1 MLKYFLT
8 IALLYTLAH
17 AGIAQSHYFKGYLN
31 TGIQKN
37 PNYVYSDIDKKII
50 TSSNNYEVSF
60 LYQIGYAREKE
71 NNRTVEFLLGGTP
84 GGWQTQYELGPVP
97 RPIGNA
103 KRGNFQFQN
112 EFKRKK
118 CFDEKRK
125 STVYIGWFYNV
136 TWHYSA
142 FESGYPTIYY
152 TSSLNRVALRAGF
165 MPGSQFNVGK
175 RLVID
180 LNVAVSFVSM
190 GIEQSVLEN
199 PVLSAEQRKSNL
211 FSFDLPIET
220 MLRLGV
226 GYKLGKI

>member
-1 MLKYFLT
+1 
-8 IALLYTLAH
+8 
-17 AGIAQSHYFKGYLN
+17 
-31 TGIQKN
+31 
-37 PNYVYSDIDKKII
+37 
-50 TSSNNYEVSF
+50 
-60 LYQIGYAREKE
+60 
-71 NNRTVEFLLGGTP
+71 
-84 GGWQTQYELGPVP
+84 
-97 RPIGNA
+97 
-103 KRGNFQFQN
+103 
-112 EFKRKK
+112 
-118 CFDEKRK
+118 
-125 STVYIGWFYNV
+125 
-136 TWHYSA
+136 
-142 FESGYPTIYY
+142 
-152 TSSLNRVALRAGF
+152 